1 MKELW
6 KKQYKSILLVI
17 GYIIVAATVY
27 GVWVEALWNLWYVDL
42 LVILAIIAL
51 GVTIGY
57 FYIKSEVNKEKIDV
71 EKKE

>member
-6 KKQYKSILLVI
+6 KKQYKNLLLVA
-17 GYIIVAATVY
+17 GYIIIAATVY
-27 GVWVEALWNLWYVDL
+27 GIWVDSLWKLWYVDL
-42 LVILAIIAL
+42 LVVLAVVIL

-57 FYIKSEVNKEKIDV
+57 FYIRSELSKEKNDI